1 MNLEQQ
7 NAVTP
12 DLVQQAPDNQSDV
25 NQKIQEFLK
34 RHDFQIQKHNVR
46 DWGSFDVIFSTD
58 GEHWYVGKTF
68 GWGFTPEYAA
78 ADTIREII
86 QAGPDEQFIAFM
98 HPERIEELKQLVNN
112 DQPVQ
117 EN

>member
-1 MNLEQQ
+1 MNLEQ
-7 NAVTP
+7 P
-12 DLVQQAPDNQSDV
+12 IEEKMDLVQPESDV

-34 RHDFQIQKHNVR
+34 RHNFQIQKHQVR

-78 ADTIREII
+78 AETIREVI
-86 QAGPDEQFIAFM
+86 QAGPDEQFTAFM
-98 HPERIEELKQLVNN
+98 HPERIEELKQLINN
-112 DQPVQ
+112 VEREHTNSDS
-117 EN
+117 